1 MLKVT
6 HEKDIMI
13 ASFDNYDRFNAV
25 IFQEVK
31 DSLNSLLEPESKLV
45 LDLKGVKFIDS
56 SGFGAMLSVFKT
68 ARKNNSVFK
77 ICSVN
82 SEVMELVRL
91 MQLHNVFD
99 IYDSLEE
106 CKASFN

>member
-6 HEKDIMI
+6 QQNTVFI
-13 ASFDNYDRFNAV
+13 AQFENYDRFNAV

-31 DSLNSLLEPESKLV
+31 DKLNSLLEPESKLI
-45 LDLKGVKFIDS
+45 LDLDGVKFIDS

-68 ARKNNSVFK
+68 ARKTNSSFK
-77 ICSVN
+77 ICNIN
-82 SEVMELVRL
+82 SEVMELVKL

-99 IYDSLEE
+99 ISDNLSDCLE
-106 CKASFN
+106 SFN

>member
-6 HEKDIMI
+6 NENNILI
-13 ASFDNYDRFNAV
+13 AAFDNYDRFNAV

-31 DSLNSLLEPESKLV
+31 DKLNALLEPETKLI

-68 ARKNNSVFK
+68 ARKSNSIFK
-77 ICSVN
+77 ICNVN
-82 SEVMELVRL
+82 PEVMELVKL

-99 IYDSLEE
+99 IYDNLEG
-106 CKASFN
+106 CIDSFN

>member
-1 MLKVT
+1 MLKIT

-13 ASFDNYDRFNAV
+13 AAFDNYDRFNAV

-31 DSLNSLLEPESKLV
+31 DTLNALVKPGSKLILN
-45 LDLKGVKFIDS
+45 LDGVKFIDS

-68 ARKNNSVFK
+68 ARKSHSIFR
-77 ICSVN
+77 ICN
-82 SEVMELVRL
+82 INPEVMELVKL

-99 IYDSLEE
+99 IYNSLAE
-106 CKASFN
+106 CLESFK